1 MIIRTEK
8 GLLEGLF
15 RTVFEDA
22 SATSHFRQN
31 NSMIQA
37 NTPKVSYLS
46 EMSYFQK
53 RLSGF
58 DSHRYSKNRVRI
70 FE

>member
-1 MIIRTEK
+1 MIIRREK

-15 RTVFEDA
+15 RTIFENA

-31 NSMIQA
+31 NTMIQV

-53 RLSGF
+53 GLSGF
-58 DSHRYSKNRVRI
+58 INGVRKI